1 MDYLQVIQSRRSIR
15 KFKTD
20 PVPEEAV
27 RKLLEAASLAPSGT
41 NLQPS
46 RFIVIRSEEARTKLR
61 ECTPLPFV
69 AAAPVII
76 ACLIDTQAPGAMGVR
91 LQELREAQAFA
102 GTPLDAEDSDY
113 VKNRKKRNDA
123 DPEALKAYLKLNAA
137 IAIDHLTLRA
147 VDLGLGS
154 CWIMMFDQEK
164 TRALLELEDRYEI
177 VALIPVGYP
186 DQSPSRRPRIGVEE
200 ILLKEI

>member
-1 MDYLQVIQSRRSIR
+1 MDYLEVIQSRRSIR
-15 KFKTD
+15 KFKAD
-20 PVPEEAV
+20 PVPEDTV

-41 NLQPS
+41 NLQPT
-46 RFIVIRSEEARTKLR
+46 RFIVIRSEEARAELR

-123 DPEALKAYLKLNAA
+123 DPAALKAYLKLNAA

-147 VDLGLGS
+147 VDLGLGT
-154 CWIMMFDQEK
+154 CWIMMFDQEN

-186 DQSPSRRPRIGVEE
+186 DQSPSRRPRVGVDEL
-200 ILLKEI
+200 LLKEI

>member
-1 MDYLQVIQSRRSIR
+1 MDYLEVIKSRRSIR
-15 KFKTD
+15 KFKAD
-20 PVPEEAV
+20 PVPEEMVKA
-27 RKLLEAASLAPSGT
+27 LLEAASLAPSGT

-46 RFIVIRSEEARTKLR
+46 RFIVIRSEEARSKLK

-69 AAAPVII
+69 AAAPAII
-76 ACLIDTQAPGAMGVR
+76 ACLIDTQAPGAMGAR

-123 DPEALKAYLKLNAA
+123 DPAALKAYLKLNAA

-147 VDLGLGS
+147 VDLGLGT

-186 DQSPSRRPRIGVEE
+186 DQSPSRRPRIAVEE